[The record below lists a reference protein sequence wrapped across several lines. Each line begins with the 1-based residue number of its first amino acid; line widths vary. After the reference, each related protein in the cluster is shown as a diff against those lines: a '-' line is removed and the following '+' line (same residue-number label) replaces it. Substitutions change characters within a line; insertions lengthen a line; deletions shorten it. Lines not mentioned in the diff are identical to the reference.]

1 MLDRTRT
8 PILVVAVLASLAL
21 GGCSLSPN
29 SGRAPHAAIDA
40 SRLSGPAPLTVTF
53 DASGSTDDGEIVDYE
68 WTFDGEVSTTRGP
81 HCDHTFCTPGIGEV
95 TLTVTDTNGNV
106 ASARVDIVVA
116 NSPPVAS
123 FYLSDDAPDINEWM
137 TVDGSGSY
145 DPEGSEMEFAWTF
158 GDGGT
163 ARGPRAGH
171 AYTSEGSYTV
181 TLTVRDAAGGEAVVR
196 HDVLVHR
203 ATPGGGCSGGAPIV
217 LF

>member
-1 MLDRTRT
+1 MLERARM

-21 GGCSLSPN
+21 GGCSLSP
-29 SGRAPHAAIDA
+29 SGGRAPHPAIDA

-53 DASGSTDDGEIVDYE
+53 DASDSTDDGEIVDYE
-68 WTFDGEVSTTRGP
+68 WTFDGEPSTARGAR
-81 HCDHTFCTPGIGEV
+81 CDHTFRTPGTREV
-95 TLTVTDTNGNV
+95 VLTVTDNDGNA
-106 ASARVDIVVA
+106 ASARVDIGVD

-123 FYLSDDAPDINEWM
+123 FHLSDDAPDINEWM

-145 DPEGSEMEFAWTF
+145 DPEGSDIEFIWSF
-158 GDGGT
+158 GDGGM
-163 ARGPRAGH
+163 AKGPTAGH

-196 HDVLVHR
+196 HDVRVHR
-203 ATPGGGCSGGAPIV
+203 ATPGGGCSGGGPIV